1 MVKPIK
7 EDRNMANI
15 GVPVTRLTNSWTIIR
30 TMGGSFTVSMVH
42 FTNVSMVIVKVRLCL
57 VPPAGLPSIG
67 NALCWDLPL
76 PANDVLELL
85 AGDMWPPGYTLQAM
99 ANMNNVA
106 NIKVAG
112 TESV

>member
-1 MVKPIK
+1 
-7 EDRNMANI
+7 
-15 GVPVTRLTNSWTIIR
+15 
-30 TMGGSFTVSMVH
+30 MGGSFTVSMVH

-57 VPPAGLPSIG
+57 VPPAGVPTIF
-67 NALCWDLPL
+67 NALLWDLPI

-85 AGDMWPPGYTLQAM
+85 AGDVWPPGYTLQAM